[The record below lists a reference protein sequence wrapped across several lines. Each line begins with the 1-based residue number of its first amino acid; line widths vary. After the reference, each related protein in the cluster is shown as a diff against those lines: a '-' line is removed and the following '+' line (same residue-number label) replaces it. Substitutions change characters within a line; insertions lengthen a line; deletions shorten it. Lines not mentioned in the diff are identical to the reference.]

1 MNLAKIAAAVV
12 PVVLLAACG
21 SAHLAGSAPT
31 TVARSAPASTRSA
44 TASTAARPARKPA
57 SIQRTA
63 SKPTSADWLGTPGG
77 QAQVMFMQ
85 TVDTLAVDLHTESQ
99 APTVANHLVFEADAR
114 VLGAQAQKL
123 LASPGLLPRTGRAAY
138 ITMLNDF
145 ITVANLLQP
154 GPGYGTTAQ
163 DYAAW
168 NKAENATGGNW
179 S

>member
-12 PVVLLAACG
+12 PVVLLAAGG
-21 SAHLAGSAPT
+21 SAYL
-31 TVARSAPASTRSA
+31 ARSAPATAARSA
-44 TASTAARPARKPA
+44 PARTAARPAHKPA

-63 SKPTSADWLGTPGG
+63 SKPVSTGWLGTPGG
-77 QAQVMFMQ
+77 QAQVKVMQ
-85 TVDTLAVDLHTESQ
+85 AVDTLAVDLQTESH
-99 APTVANHLVFEADAR
+99 APTVANHLAFEADAR
-114 VLGAQAQKL
+114 VVRAEAQKV

-138 ITMLNDF
+138 VTMLNDF

-168 NKAENATGGNW
+168 NKAENAAGGI
-179 S
+179 SS